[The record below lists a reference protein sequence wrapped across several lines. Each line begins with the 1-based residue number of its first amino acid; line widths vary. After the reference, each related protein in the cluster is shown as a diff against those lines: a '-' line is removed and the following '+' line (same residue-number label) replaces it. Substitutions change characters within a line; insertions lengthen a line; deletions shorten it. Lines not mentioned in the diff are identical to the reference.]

1 MPAILAKKLG
11 MTQVFQ
17 EDGSVA
23 RVTVLQAGPCPVTA
37 IRTAERDGYDAVQLA
52 FGQAREKHLTKA
64 ELGHLKKADA
74 PPMRHL
80 VEFRLDSN
88 PPTQPPSTPLK
99 VGETVT
105 VESFE
110 VGAHVKIA
118 GVSKG
123 KGFQGTIRRHGFRSG
138 PKSHGSHNVRAPGSI
153 GASATPARV
162 MKGIRGPG
170 QMGNRRVT
178 QRGLRVIAVDAE
190 ENLLLVRGS
199 VPGPTGG
206 VVEVRGDA

>member
-1 MPAILAKKLG
+1 MTAILAKKLG

-17 EDGSVA
+17 EDGSLS
-23 RVTVLQAGPCPVTA
+23 RVTVLEAGPCPVTA
-37 IRTAERDGYDAVQLA
+37 VRTAERDGYDAVQLA
-52 FGQAREKHLTKA
+52 FGLTKEKHLTKA

-80 VEFRLDSN
+80 VEFRMDTAPAT
-88 PPTQPPSTPLK
+88 PPQ
-99 VGETVT
+99 VGESVT

-110 VGAHVKIA
+110 VGGRVKIS

-123 KGFQGTIRRHGFRSG
+123 KGFQGTIKRHNFKSG

-153 GASATPARV
+153 GASAFPARV
-162 MKGIRGPG
+162 FKGIRGPG

-178 QRGLRVIAVDAE
+178 QEGLRIVAVDVKQ
-190 ENLLLVRGS
+190 NLLMVRGS
-199 VPGPTGG
+199 VPGPRGG

>member
-1 MPAILAKKLG
+1 
-11 MTQVFQ
+11 
-17 EDGSVA
+17 
-23 RVTVLQAGPCPVTA
+23 
-37 IRTAERDGYDAVQLA
+37 
-52 FGQAREKHLTKA
+52 
-64 ELGHLKKADA
+64 
-74 PPMRHL
+74 
-80 VEFRLDSN
+80 
-88 PPTQPPSTPLK
+88 
-99 VGETVT
+99 
-105 VESFE
+105 
-110 VGAHVKIA
+110 VGAHVKIS

-170 QMGNRRVT
+170 QMGNKRIT
-178 QRGLRVIAVDAE
+178 QRGLRVVAVDPK
-190 ENLLLVRGS
+190 ENLLLVRGA

>member
-1 MPAILAKKLG
+1 MSAILAKKLG

-17 EDGSVA
+17 DDGSVA
-23 RVTVLQAGPCPVTA
+23 RVTVLEAGPCPVTA
-37 IRTAERDGYDAVQLA
+37 IRTLERDGYEAVQLA
-52 FGQAREKHLTKA
+52 FGQTKEKHLTKA

-74 PPMRHL
+74 PPLRHV
-80 VEFRLDSN
+80 VEFR
-88 PPTQPPSTPLK
+88 
-99 VGETVT
+99 GEAAELQLGESVT

-110 VGAHVKIA
+110 VGSHVKIA

-123 KGFQGTIRRHGFRSG
+123 KGFQGTIRRHGFKSG

-170 QMGNRRVT
+170 QMGNRRAT
-178 QRGLRVIAVDAE
+178 QRGLRIVAVDSAQ
-190 ENLLLVRGS
+190 NLLLVRGS
-199 VPGPTGG
+199 VPGPKGA
-206 VVEVRGDA
+206 VVEVRSDA

>member
-1 MPAILAKKLG
+1 MPAILATKLG

-23 RVTVLQAGPCPVTA
+23 RVTVLRAGPCAVTA
-37 IRTAERDGYDAVQLA
+37 IRSAERDGYDAVQLA
-52 FGQAREKHLTKA
+52 FGQTKEKHLSKP

-80 VEFRLDSN
+80 AEFRNEHLEE
-88 PPTQPPSTPLK
+88 QL
-99 VGETVT
+99 GATVT

-110 VGAHVKIA
+110 VGTRVKVS
-118 GVSKG
+118 GTSKG
-123 KGFQGTIRRHGFRSG
+123 KGFQGTIKRHNFVSG

-170 QMGNRRVT
+170 QTGNRRVT
-178 QRGLRVIAVDAE
+178 QKGLEIIGVDQK

-199 VPGPTGG
+199 VPGPSGG
-206 VVEVRGDA
+206 VVEVRTDA